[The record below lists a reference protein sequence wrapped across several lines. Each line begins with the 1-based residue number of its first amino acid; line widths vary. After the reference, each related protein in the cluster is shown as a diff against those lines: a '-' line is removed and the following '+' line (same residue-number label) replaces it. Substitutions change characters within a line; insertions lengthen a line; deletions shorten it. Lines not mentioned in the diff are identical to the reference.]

1 MLFNSSEYLAI
12 FFPIVLLVCVLLR
25 SYAGPK
31 SAQGWVL
38 AASVFFYTWN
48 KPAYLP
54 YLLGSILVNWLL
66 ARLIGSQDGE
76 ERQATRKRFLQLG
89 LVLNIGYL
97 CVFKYVNFFLSTFG
111 SLLHGFHLP
120 DLEFPLGISFFTLA
134 QIMYLVDVYERLL
147 PPMGLF
153 DYSSFVTFFP
163 YVISGP
169 ISRAKRIK
177 HQFGDFGGR
186 PDGYGDMVARGLFLF
201 TIGLFKKVLVAD
213 AFAKVANPGFVPGT
227 HLSSLEAICFS
238 IAYTMQIYFD
248 FSGYSDMAI
257 GSALMLGIEI
267 PRNFDAPLRS
277 KSVIEF
283 WTRWH
288 ISLSQFITT
297 YLYTPIIK
305 SMGRVNLLKSAVAT
319 FLAMTIAGLW
329 HGPAWTFVAY
339 GVIFGVALGIN
350 QYWRKKKMPV
360 LPGFVSWMI
369 TFAVVD
375 VALLFFRASSL
386 RSGFQMAGALFN
398 PHHAAAVFTLL
409 PTLHSLTGINL
420 VMLPLGIFLAFYGP
434 SSDQLSRE
442 FKPTS
447 ISAFATGI
455 VFVVSCVYMAFNTAQ
470 SFLYFQ
476 F

>member
-1 MLFNSSEYLAI
+1 MLFNSSEFMAL
-12 FFPIVLLVCVLLR
+12 FFPLVLIGCLLLR
-25 SYAGPK
+25 RYCGAK
-31 SAQGWVL
+31 TAQVWILL
-38 AASVFFYTWN
+38 ASLFFYIWN
-48 KPAYLP
+48 HPAYLP
-54 YLLGSILVNWLL
+54 YLAASILVNWIL
-66 ARLIGSQDGE
+66 ARAIAGSVQP
-76 ERQATRKRFLQLG
+76 TRKRWLQFSLI
-89 LVLNIGYL
+89 LNIGYL
-97 CVFKYVNFFLSTFG
+97 CTFKYVNFFLNSFG

-120 DLEFPLGISFFTLA
+120 DLEFPLGISFFTLT

-147 PPMGLF
+147 PPMNLF
-153 DYSSFVTFFP
+153 DYSTFVSFFP

-169 ISRAKRIK
+169 IARAKRMK
-177 HQFGDFGGR
+177 HQFGDFGGKNGA
-186 PDGYGDMVARGLFLF
+186 PAELIARGVFLF
-201 TIGLFKKVLVAD
+201 TIGLFKKVLLAD
-213 AFAKVANPGFVPGT
+213 AFAKLANPGFADT
-227 HLSSLEAICFS
+227 SHLSAVEALVSSL
-238 IAYTMQIYFD
+238 AYTLQIYFD

-297 YLYTPIIK
+297 YLYTPMVK
-305 SMGRVNLLKSAVAT
+305 SMWRVSLFTSALAT

-329 HGPAWTFVAY
+329 HGPAWTFVIY

-360 LPGFVSWMI
+360 LPGFLSWLV

-375 VALLFFRASSL
+375 IALLFFRSTSVV
-386 RSGFQMAGALFN
+386 AGIDMLGAIVNL
-398 PHHAAAVFTLL
+398 HHPLMIATLAPAVA
-409 PTLHSLTGINL
+409 SLTLANKAML
-420 VMLPLGIFLAFYGP
+420 VLGSGLAFFGK
-434 SSDQLSRE
+434 SSDELSRE
-442 FKPTS
+442 FKPTYGN
-447 ISAFATGI
+447 ALATSG
-455 VFVVSCVYMAFNTAQ
+455 VFVATCIFMCFNTSQ

>member
-1 MLFNSSEYLAI
+1 MLFNSSEYMAV
-12 FFPIVLLVCVLLR
+12 FFPAVLILCILLR
-25 SYAGPK
+25 RFA
-31 SAQGWVL
+31 SAK
-38 AASVFFYTWN
+38 AAQAWILIASLGFYTWW
-48 KPAYLP
+48 KPANLP
-54 YLLGSILVNWLL
+54 YLLGSITVNWML
-66 ARLIGSQDGE
+66 ARAIGGAAQP
-76 ERQATRKRFLQLG
+76 ARKRLLQVA

-97 CVFKYVNFFLSTFG
+97 CVFKYVNFFLASFG
-111 SLLHGFHLP
+111 LLLHGLHLP

-134 QIMYLVDVYERLL
+134 QIMYLVDVYEQLLL
-147 PPMGLF
+147 PLDLF
-153 DYSSFVTFFP
+153 DYSTFVSFFP

-169 ISRAKRIK
+169 IARAKRIK
-177 HQFGDFGGR
+177 HQFGDFGGK
-186 PDGYGDMVARGLFLF
+186 PGSGADVLARGFYLF
-201 TIGLFKKVLVAD
+201 TLGLSKKVLLAD
-213 AFAKVANPGFVPGT
+213 AFAKLANPGFVPGAA
-227 HLSSLEAICFS
+227 LSSVEALVFS
-238 IAYTMQIYFD
+238 VAYVLQIYFD

-257 GSALMLGIEI
+257 GSALMLGLEI

-305 SMGRVNLLKSAVAT
+305 SMWRISLFTSALAT

-339 GVIFGVALGIN
+339 GVIFGVALGVN

-360 LPGFVSWMI
+360 LPAFVSWMV

-375 VALLFFRASSL
+375 VALLFFRSVSL
-386 RSGFQMAGALFN
+386 QAATQMTRELLDVRHAFGHALLT
-398 PHHAAAVFTLL
+398 PAVVD
-409 PTLHSLTGINL
+409 LTILNKFMI
-420 VMLPLGIFLAFYGP
+420 VLGVVLAFFGE
-434 SSDQLSRE
+434 SSDELSRE
-442 FKPTS
+442 FKPTLLNALGT
-447 ISAFATGI
+447 SA
-455 VFVVSCVYMAFNTAQ
+455 VFVTTCLFLAFNTSS